1 MSTLNTHTQEVKMI
15 SLKGFNSVTQLIEDK
30 QNEIRSI
37 FALHKAVL
45 SIYKTENVKGFKG
58 IELIVPNDV
67 VNPIFKD
74 MVKSVNPFFLLFGT
88 FSLSKVI
95 NLIDKKDYLS
105 LMKSY
110 NHSVLTYA
118 NLSIVGRNTLLGRGE
133 KITNLFQALENKTL
147 SKLEFSKQL
156 IEFYP
161 SLAIELKKE
170 KIAKNVAIWLF
181 EQNRETFDLLNIAN
195 AYNVELENVRSDV
208 QRLKGA
214 DGLIKFDTLLNDGFS
229 LLSAS
234 AKIGYTLTIQV
245 STQAEKLA
253 LAKASAKR
261 ETVAKAKKAEKLA
274 LAKAK
279 KAAEKLALAK
289 ASAKRETVA
298 KAKKADDKKVVATAA
313 LEALAQ

>member
-1 MSTLNTHTQEVKMI
+1 MNTSNTHTQETKLI

-45 SIYKTENVKGFKG
+45 SIYKADNIKDFKG

-67 VNPIFKD
+67 
-74 MVKSVNPFFLLFGT
+74 

-95 NLIDKKDYLS
+95 KLIDKKDYLS

-118 NLSIVGRNTLLGRGE
+118 SLSIMERNNLLDRGE
-133 KITNLFQALENKTL
+133 KITNLFQALEGETL
-147 SKLEFSKQL
+147 SSLEFSKQL

-161 SLAIELKKE
+161 SLIEDLKKE

-195 AYNVELENVRSDV
+195 AYNVELENVRNDV

-234 AKIGYTLTIQV
+234 VEIGYTLTIQV

-253 LAKASAKR
+253 IAKATAKGAIIV
-261 ETVAKAKKAEKLA
+261 E
-274 LAKAK
+274 
-279 KAAEKLALAK
+279 
-289 ASAKRETVA
+289 
-298 KAKKADDKKVVATAA
+298 AKKADKKKAVKTANA
-313 LEALAQ
+313 SNLNA

>member
-1 MSTLNTHTQEVKMI
+1 MNTSNTHTQETKMI

-58 IELIVPNDV
+58 IELVAPNDV

-118 NLSIVGRNTLLGRGE
+118 SLSIMERNNLLDRGE
-133 KITNLFQALENKTL
+133 KITNLFQALENETL
-147 SKLEFSKQL
+147 SSLEFSKQL

-161 SLAIELKKE
+161 SLIEDLKKE

-234 AKIGYTLTIQV
+234 VEIGYTLTIQV

-253 LAKASAKR
+253 IAKATAKGS
-261 ETVAKAKKAEKLA
+261 VIAE
-274 LAKAK
+274 
-279 KAAEKLALAK
+279 
-289 ASAKRETVA
+289 
-298 KAKKADDKKVVATAA
+298 AKKADKKKTVKIANASNLNA
-313 LEALAQ
+313 